1 MLRAHVEDELLDLE
15 SLIRLDDRKL
25 DLRALLDLTQV
36 RVGGGQVSRP
46 S

>member
-1 MLRAHVEDELLDLE
+1 MLWAHIEDQLLDLE

-25 DLRALLDLTQV
+25 DLRAFFDLTQL
-36 RVGGGQVSRP
+36 RVGGSQLSRP

>member
-25 DLRALLDLTQV
+25 DLRAVLDVSQLS
-36 RVGGGQVSRP
+36 VGGSQVSRP

>member
-25 DLRALLDLTQV
+25 DLRAVLDLTQV

>member
-1 MLRAHVEDELLDLE
+1 MLRTHIEDELLDLE
-15 SLIRLDDRKL
+15 PLIRLDDRKL